1 MKARLQSVGLRAT
14 ALDALTWES
23 LMALAS
29 AGRPGGA
36 ALAASPFAQWTSGLD
51 FSSPDALKRLFVLE
65 FAGGKLVPAR

>member
-14 ALDALTWES
+14 ALDALMWES

-36 ALAASPFAQWTSGLD
+36 ALSASPVAQWTSGLD
-51 FSSPDALKRLFVLE
+51 F
-65 FAGGKLVPAR
+65 